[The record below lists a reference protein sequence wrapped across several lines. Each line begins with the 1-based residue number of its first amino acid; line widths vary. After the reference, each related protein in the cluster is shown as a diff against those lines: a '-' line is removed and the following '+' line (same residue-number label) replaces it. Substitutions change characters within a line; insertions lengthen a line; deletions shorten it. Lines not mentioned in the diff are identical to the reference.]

1 MVMNHDRG
9 CLGPRFFSFVYD
21 NGDGT
26 VRSLTLRGVGLYF
39 FNFFMEGHCAYTP
52 YTRNIWLAL
61 KSCGSGWFVRDD

>member
-26 VRSLTLRGVGLYF
+26 VRSLTLRGRRTVF
-39 FNFFMEGHCAYTP
+39 FFLWKD
-52 YTRNIWLAL
+52 IAL
-61 KSCGSGWFVRDD
+61 IPLIHVIFGWH

>member
-26 VRSLTLRGVGLYF
+26 VRSLTLRGRRTVFFYF
-39 FNFFMEGHCAYTP
+39 FFGRTLRLYPLYT
-52 YTRNIWLAL
+52 
-61 KSCGSGWFVRDD
+61 